1 MEFEELR
8 KEHKIFAY
16 HISPSYGVEG
26 DEGGFSIEIYGNCLL
41 YTSDAADD

>member
-26 DEGGFSIEIYGNCLL
+26 VRWAIK
-41 YTSDAADD
+41 A